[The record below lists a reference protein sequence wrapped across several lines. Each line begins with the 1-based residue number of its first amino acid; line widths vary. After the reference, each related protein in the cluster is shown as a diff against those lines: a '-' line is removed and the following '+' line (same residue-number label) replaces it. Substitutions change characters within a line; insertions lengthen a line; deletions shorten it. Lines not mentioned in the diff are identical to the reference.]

1 MKQRI
6 LTLMT
11 ALALLLSSMPGSA
24 FYYSCDSQTFANATL
39 HEVKIIAVNVDPPI
53 RSMNDKLRNY
63 GVSDIELEKKISQ
76 RLRDAGFNII
86 STEQALA
93 DPEAAQLKLRIRMI
107 ISHGT
112 VYSYG
117 LDLSLN
123 QKAPLSGGS
132 NSFYS
137 IRTWSDGLFGG
148 TQQTSLRYL
157 NNYSMQLVEN
167 FIEAHR
173 AQN

>member
-11 ALALLLSSMPGSA
+11 ALALALASMPGSA
-24 FYYSCDSQTFANATL
+24 LYFSWDNQAFTNATL
-39 HEVKIIAVNVDPPI
+39 NGVKTVAVNVDPPI
-53 RSMNDKLRNY
+53 RSMNDELRNY
-63 GVSDIELEKKISQ
+63 GVSDIELENKISQ
-76 RLRDAGFNII
+76 RLRDAGFNVV
-86 STEQALA
+86 TAEQALA
-93 DPEAAQLKLRIRMI
+93 DPEAALLKLRIRMI
-107 ISHGT
+107 ISYGM

-123 QKAPLSGGS
+123 QKAPLPGGS

-137 IRTWSDGLFGG
+137 VKTWSDGQFGG

>member
-1 MKQRI
+1 MKKRI
-6 LTLMT
+6 VVLIT
-11 ALALLLSSMPGSA
+11 ALILSLASLPGMALYFSW
-24 FYYSCDSQTFANATL
+24 DSQTFANATL
-39 HEVKIIAVNVDPPI
+39 KGVKTVAVDVDPPI
-53 RSMNDKLRNY
+53 RSLNDELRNY

-76 RLRDAGFNII
+76 RLRDAGFYVV
-86 STEQALA
+86 STEQALI
-93 DPEAAQLKLRIRMI
+93 DPEAALLKLRIRMV
-107 ISHGT
+107 ISYGM

-123 QKAPLSGGS
+123 QKAPLPGSS

-137 IRTWSDGLFGG
+137 VKTWSDGQFGG

>member
-6 LTLMT
+6 LAYITALTLM
-11 ALALLLSSMPGSA
+11 LVSLPGSA
-24 FYYSCDSQTFANATL
+24 LYFSWDNQEFANATL
-39 HEVKIIAVNVDPPI
+39 KGLKTLAINVDPPI
-53 RSMNDKLRNY
+53 RSLNDELHNY
-63 GVSDIELEKKISQ
+63 GVSDVELEKKISQ
-76 RLRDAGFNII
+76 RLRDAGFNIV
-86 STEQALA
+86 TAEQARN
-93 DPEAAQLKLRIRMI
+93 DPEAALLKLRIRMI

-123 QKAPLSGGS
+123 QKAGLSGS
-132 NSFYS
+132 NNYYS
-137 IRTWSDGLFGG
+137 VRTWSDGVFGG
-148 TQQTSLRYL
+148 TQQTNLHIL

-173 AQN
+173 VQN

>member
-6 LTLMT
+6 LTFI
-11 ALALLLSSMPGSA
+11 AVLALVHISLPVSA
-24 FYYSCDSQTFANATL
+24 LYFSWDNQAFANATL
-39 HEVKIIAVNVDPPI
+39 KGVKTLAVNVDPPI
-53 RSMNDKLRNY
+53 KSLNGELNNY
-63 GVSDIELEKKISQ
+63 GVSDIELEKIISL
-76 RLRDAGFNII
+76 RLRDAGFNVV
-86 STEQALA
+86 TAEQARN
-93 DPEAAQLKLRIRMI
+93 DPEAALLKLRIRMI
-107 ISHGT
+107 ISYGA

-123 QKAPLSGGS
+123 QKAGLSGS
-132 NSFYS
+132 NNYYS
-137 IRTWSDGLFGG
+137 VRTWSDGVFGG
-148 TQQTSLRYL
+148 TQQTNLNIL

>member
-11 ALALLLSSMPGSA
+11 ALALLLASMPGSA
-24 FYYSCDSQTFANATL
+24 FYYSWGSQTFANATL

>member
-1 MKQRI
+1 MKKRI
-6 LTLMT
+6 LS
-11 ALALLLSSMPGSA
+11 LATVLTLLLTSMPGSA
-24 FYYSCDSQTFANATL
+24 LYFSWDNQAFTNATL
-39 HEVKIIAVNVDPPI
+39 SGLKTITVNVDPPI
-53 RSMNDKLRNY
+53 RSLNDELRNY

-76 RLRDAGFNII
+76 RLRDAGFNVV
-86 STEQALA
+86 SKEQALA
-93 DPEAAQLKLRIRMI
+93 DPEAALLKLRIRMI
-107 ISHGT
+107 ISYGT

-123 QKAPLSGGS
+123 QKAPLPGNN

-137 IRTWSDGLFGG
+137 VKTWSDGQFGG

-173 AQN
+173 AEN

>member
-1 MKQRI
+1 MKKRI
-6 LTLMT
+6 VVLIT
-11 ALALLLSSMPGSA
+11 ALIFSLVSLPGMALYFSW
-24 FYYSCDSQTFANATL
+24 DSQNFANATL
-39 HEVKIIAVNVDPPI
+39 SGINTIAVNVDPPI
-53 RSMNDKLRNY
+53 RSVNDELRNY
-63 GVSDIELEKKISQ
+63 GVSDIELEKKIAQ
-76 RLRDAGFNII
+76 RLRDAGFNVV

-93 DPEAAQLKLRIRMI
+93 DPEAALLKLRIRMI